1 METLPFLLPALLPPL
16 VGKAGKEGA
25 QVPVVALT
33 VFERMKEGGRYTH
46 KNILYMLLSGRI
58 KAPHRAFA

>member
-33 VFERMKEGGRYTH
+33 VFERMKEGGR
-46 KNILYMLLSGRI
+46 
-58 KAPHRAFA
+58 